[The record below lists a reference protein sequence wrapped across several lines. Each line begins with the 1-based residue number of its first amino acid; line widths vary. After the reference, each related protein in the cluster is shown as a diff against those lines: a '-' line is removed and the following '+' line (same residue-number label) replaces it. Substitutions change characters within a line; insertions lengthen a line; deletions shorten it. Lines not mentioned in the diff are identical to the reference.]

1 MKRKNLLII
10 ILLVFLLL
18 ISSYGLGL
26 SHPTVAVESKEVSN
40 TQSAYNT
47 LLINTY
53 LDKLQ
58 EASNDFYDEY
68 LTTSP
73 TVAYYV
79 VSVKKISSDPSTN
92 ATGFITFIVEPFVG
106 PHDTVGTDQIS
117 FSADYTGTIEL
128 KEFKHLKSYALPDN
142 LKSIVK
148 KPFPSYFEKL
158 TGYIP

>member
-10 ILLVFLLL
+10 FLLVFLLL
-18 ISSYGLGL
+18 IISYGLGL
-26 SHPTVAVESKEVSN
+26 SHPTVAVESKEILN
-40 TQSAYNT
+40 TQSTYNT
-47 LLINTY
+47 ILINTY

-68 LTTSP
+68 LTISP

-106 PHDTVGTDQIS
+106 PHDTVGADEIT

-128 KEFKHLKSYALPDN
+128 KEFKHLKSFALPDN
-142 LKSIVK
+142 LKSIVI
-148 KPFPSYFEKL
+148 KPLPGNYENL
-158 TGYIP
+158 ILH